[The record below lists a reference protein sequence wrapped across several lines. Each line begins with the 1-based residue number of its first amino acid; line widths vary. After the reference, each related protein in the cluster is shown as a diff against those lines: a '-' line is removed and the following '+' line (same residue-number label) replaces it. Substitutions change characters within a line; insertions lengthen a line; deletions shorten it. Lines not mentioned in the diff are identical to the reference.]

1 MALFADRRA
10 AGRELAA
17 ALQEW
22 RGTDAV
28 VLGIARGGVV
38 VAAAVADALG
48 LELDAVVVRK
58 LGAAGHEEFAVGA
71 IADGVRIVTPD
82 ALRWAGMSSK
92 DLERVEAVERD
103 ELARRMEAYGSRG
116 REVTGRTALVV
127 DDGVATGASAV
138 AACRAVRARE
148 PERVVLAV
156 PVAPERFAP
165 PPDAVDDFVCPHR
178 ESDFWAVGEYY
189 DDFRQTSD
197 AEVMALLGGA
207 PTGSATENGR

>member
-1 MALFADRRA
+1 
-10 AGRELAA
+10 
-17 ALQEW
+17 
-22 RGTDAV
+22 
-28 VLGIARGGVV
+28 
-38 VAAAVADALG
+38 
-48 LELDAVVVRK
+48 
-58 LGAAGHEEFAVGA
+58 
-71 IADGVRIVTPD
+71 
-82 ALRWAGMSSK
+82 MSSK
-92 DLERVEAVERD
+92 DLERVEAAERD

-116 REVTGRTALVV
+116 QAVTGRTALVV

-207 PTGSATENGR
+207 STGSATENGR